1 MKYSCKHVMPLN
13 VTTPVIA
20 ISSHMS
26 RCAMSIMLDYN
37 AEERGP
43 GHFEEKKKKYRAR
56 GERCA
61 GRGTEMWRCK
71 T

>member
-1 MKYSCKHVMPLN
+1 MPLN

-43 GHFEEKKKKYRAR
+43 GLVEGKKKNIERGQSVAR
-56 GERCA
+56 VGGQRC
-61 GRGTEMWRCK
+61 MM
-71 T
+71 